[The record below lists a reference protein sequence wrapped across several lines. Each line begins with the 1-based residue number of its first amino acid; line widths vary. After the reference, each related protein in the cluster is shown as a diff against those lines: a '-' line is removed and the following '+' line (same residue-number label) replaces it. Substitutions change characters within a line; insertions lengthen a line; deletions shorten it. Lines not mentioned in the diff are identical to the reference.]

1 MMFTSQG
8 KWARR
13 KDVAGLLQRN
23 VAGENAIWTSAA
35 RCACAAILAMMLFC
49 PAETA
54 YGQQHG
60 AAESAAT
67 ASTTPPPM
75 GWGSWNSFS
84 NTIDSQIVMAQ
95 AKAMATSGMRD
106 AGYRYVLLDEGWWRG
121 ERDKNGD
128 IAVDPHQ
135 WPAIQPGEKDGDI
148 RNIVRYIHSLGLK
161 AAIYT
166 DAGPFG
172 CGTDYPD
179 IGPSLPNTGSLGH
192 YDQDFLDFARWG
204 FDYVKVDWC
213 GGEKMHLDPAFQY
226 GQIARAIARA
236 VAITHHPLYFSLC
249 EWGRQSPWTWAPG
262 IGGLPSDMWRS
273 GGDIIPPILLDAT
286 DAKHMSR
293 VVTLKNVFVSFDAGM
308 HPEAQ
313 HTGYYNDLDMMVIGM
328 RGMSDVYDRVHMGLW
343 AISSAPLIVGSDL
356 TRLNAAQI
364 AVLTN
369 REVLAVDQDA
379 LGLQAVMVSEP
390 APGLQVWAKPLAGHG
405 RRAVLLLNRTDAAQ
419 SLSVHW
425 ASLGLDPAAATA
437 VRDLWS
443 HKALGAGTAE
453 FETTVPAQ
461 DALLLSVFGADAK
474 TAVYK
479 PSPAAPSNGLE
490 QGAGRECSAAPDGG
504 RFVDFADIKTG
515 ANATYLRIHYFN
527 RSNAARMVQMR
538 VNHQSTTVVQLPPE
552 AAHGSAESAV
562 SVEVNFDSS
571 DNRNAIE
578 FRIPCSASDLAISS
592 IEVSPWSK

>member
-1 MMFTSQG
+1 MMFTSLE
-8 KWARR
+8 KCAAR
-13 KDVAGLLQRN
+13 KDGPGLSRK
-23 VAGENAIWTSAA
+23 NAVWKRAA
-35 RCACAAILAMMLFC
+35 QFACVAILAIMPFC
-49 PAETA
+49 AAQTA
-54 YGQQHG
+54 YSQQHG
-60 AAESAAT
+60 AAQSAAT
-67 ASTTPPPM
+67 ASIAPPPM

-84 NTIDSQIVMAQ
+84 NTIDSQIAMAQ
-95 AKAMATSGMRD
+95 AKAMATSGMRA

-121 ERDKNGD
+121 ARDKNGE
-128 IAVDPHQ
+128 IIVDPHQ

-172 CGTDYPD
+172 CGTEYPD

-213 GGEKMHLDPAFQY
+213 GGEKLHLDPAFQY

-262 IGGLPSDMWRS
+262 LGGLPSDIWRS
-273 GGDIIPPILLDAT
+273 GGDIIAPILLDAT

-293 VVTLKNVFVSFDAGM
+293 VVTLKNVFASFDNGI

-343 AISSAPLIVGSDL
+343 AISSAPLIVGADL

-390 APGLQVWAKPLAGHG
+390 SPGLQVWAKPLAGHG

-419 SLSVHW
+419 SLAVNW
-425 ASLGLDPAAATA
+425 ASLGLDPAAATT
-437 VRDLWS
+437 VRDLWT
-443 HKALGAGTAE
+443 HKALGASTAK
-453 FETTVPAQ
+453 FEATVPAQ
-461 DALLLSVFGADAK
+461 DALLLGVSGADAES
-474 TAVYK
+474 AVYK
-479 PSPAAPSNGLE
+479 PSPSNALE
-490 QGAGRECSAAPDGG
+490 QGNALGCSAASEGD
-504 RFVDFADIKTG
+504 RFVSFAAIQAA
-515 ANATYLRIHYFN
+515 ANPTYLRIRYSN
-527 RSNAARMVQMR
+527 RGNAARMVEMR
-538 VNHQSTTVVQLPPE
+538 VNHQSTTLVQLPPG
-552 AAHGSAESAV
+552 AAHGSAQSAV
-562 SVEVNFDSS
+562 SVEVNFDGN

-578 FRIPCSASDLAISS
+578 FRIPCSASDLAITS